1 MQDTKP
7 YKAPDF
13 QTEKASGERKESR
26 MEYLARTA
34 QEQLRKMR
42 HDHEQKIRQLKRA
55 HQQEL
60 ENTSADSCEK
70 GRQQGLQEGY
80 ESVQKAL
87 TALEKMAQK
96 LVASEKAFLLN
107 AETHAVTLAVAV
119 AKRILGREV
128 QSDRQI
134 VVHIIREALKQV
146 ADKTRIV
153 IKVNPLELDNVLAH
167 RKELQMMDK
176 HFPELEFIPDDKISP
191 AACLIETRTG
201 SIDGRLE
208 SQLEEI
214 ERNFLA
220 SLGKK

>member
-107 AETHAVTLAVAV
+107 AEKHAVTLAVAV

-167 RKELQMMDK
+167 RKELQTMDK

-191 AACLIETRTG
+191 GACLIETRTG